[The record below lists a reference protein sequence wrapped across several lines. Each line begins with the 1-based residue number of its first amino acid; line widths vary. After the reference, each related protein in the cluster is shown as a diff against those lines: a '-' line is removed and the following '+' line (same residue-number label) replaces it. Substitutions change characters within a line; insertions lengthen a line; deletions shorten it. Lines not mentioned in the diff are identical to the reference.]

1 MNNNIIISV
10 IGSGTMGNGIA
21 HVFTM
26 SSDVQ
31 QVFLVD
37 INDEILE
44 RAQSI
49 IRKNLDRQVKK
60 GIISES
66 DSNRFYNKIIFTTEI
81 DKVSSSD
88 LVVEAVK
95 EDLNIKKSIFSKLDA
110 ITSDNTILATNT
122 SSISITDIA
131 MSTKNPGNV
140 IGMHFMNPV
149 PVMKLVE
156 IIKGKNTDNSIV
168 KRTLDY
174 VSSIGKIAVE
184 CNDSPG
190 FVSNRI
196 LMPMIN
202 EAAFTYMEGV
212 ADADAIDQIMKLG
225 MGHPMGPLKLADLIG
240 IDVVLYICNILHV
253 DFKDDKYKPS
263 QLLKTVS
270 PASILS
276 FCLTCSHNSIALSP
290 ESILVILIIYL

>member
-1 MNNNIIISV
+1 MIRKIISV

-21 HVFTM
+21 HVFAM

-44 RAQSI
+44 SAQSI

-60 GIISES
+60 DIISES

-131 MSTKNPGNV
+131 MSTKKPDNV

-149 PVMKLVE
+149 PIMKLVE

-240 IDVVLYICNILHV
+240 IDVCVSIMNVLFEG
-253 DFKDDKYKPS
+253 FKDEKYRVCP
-263 QLLKTVS
+263 LLETMIEDGKLGIKS
-270 PASILS
+270 KEG
-276 FCLTCSHNSIALSP
+276 F
-290 ESILVILIIYL
+290 YKY

>member
-1 MNNNIIISV
+1 MFDKIISV

-21 HVFTM
+21 HVFAM
-26 SSDVQ
+26 SSEVQ
-31 QVFLVD
+31 KVFLVD
-37 INDEILE
+37 LDDKILE
-44 RAQSI
+44 RAQFI

-60 GIISES
+60 DIISDA
-66 DSNRFYNKIIFTTEI
+66 DSNQFYNKIIFTTDIE
-81 DKVSSSD
+81 KASSSN

-95 EDLNIKKSIFSKLDA
+95 EDLDIKKNIFSKLDT
-110 ITSDNTILATNT
+110 ITSDDTILATNT
-122 SSISITDIA
+122 SSISINEIATATD
-131 MSTKNPGNV
+131 SPQNV

-149 PVMKLVE
+149 PIMKLVE
-156 IIKGKNTDNSIV
+156 IIKGKKTNNSIV

-174 VSSIGKIAVE
+174 VSSLNKIAVE

-212 ADADAIDQIMKLG
+212 ATVDAIDQIMKLG

-240 IDVVLYICNILHV
+240 IDVCVSIMNVLFEGFRTEKYQVCPLLETMIKEGKLG
-253 DFKDDKYKPS
+253 FKTKQGFYKY
-263 QLLKTVS
+263 
-270 PASILS
+270 
-276 FCLTCSHNSIALSP
+276 
-290 ESILVILIIYL
+290 